1 MVYSFVLINPFL
13 WLNTI
18 MKNIIIQ
25 NPICRIEVIP
35 YFYQDDNGKPKFSHF
50 IYKPLDGW
58 RVSPSGN
65 VYYKTIKSC

>member
-1 MVYSFVLINPFL
+1 
-13 WLNTI
+13 
-18 MKNIIIQ
+18 MKDIIIQ